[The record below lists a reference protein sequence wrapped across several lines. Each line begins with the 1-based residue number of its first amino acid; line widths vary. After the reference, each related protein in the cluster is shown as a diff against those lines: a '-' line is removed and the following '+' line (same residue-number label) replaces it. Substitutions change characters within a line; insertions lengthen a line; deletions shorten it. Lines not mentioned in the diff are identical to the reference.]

1 MQINN
6 VDAVIFDWAGTTID
20 YGCMA
25 PVAAIQEAFAAVGI
39 MPTPEEIREPM
50 GQLKRDHI
58 KAMLTMERIADAWQ
72 ERYGRPWNEDDV
84 DSIYRVMETKTLAI
98 LPTYTDLKPW
108 VIPFIKNLREKSIRI
123 GSTTGYTDEM
133 MAIVVEGAEKKGYTP
148 DFWITPNGVNNMG
161 RPHPFMI
168 YENMKVL
175 GVDDKNRVL
184 KVGDTVADIAEG
196 KNAGVRT
203 LGIIEGS
210 SIMGLTKDEYDSL
223 TEAQKRERR
232 LAVRAV
238 YQEAGADYI
247 ADHLGQVFVQTF

>member
-6 VDAVIFDWAGTTID
+6 IDAVIFDWAGTTID

-25 PVAAIQEAFAAVGI
+25 PVAAIQEAFQAAGI
-39 MPTPEEIREPM
+39 TPTPAEIREPM

-58 KAMLTMERIADAWQ
+58 KAMLTMERIAAAWQ

-84 DSIYRVMETKTLAI
+84 DTIYAVMEKKTLAI
-98 LPTYTDLKPW
+98 LPDYTVLKPW
-108 VIPFIKNLREKSIRI
+108 VLPFVENLREKNIVV

-133 MAIVVEGAEKKGYTP
+133 MAIVLEGSGEKGYKP
-148 DFWITPNGVNNMG
+148 DFWITPNGVNNLG

-168 YENMKVL
+168 YENMKAL
-175 GVDDKNRVL
+175 GVEDKNRVL

-203 LGIIEGS
+203 LGIVEGS
-210 SIMGLTKDEYDSL
+210 SIMGLTKDEFDSL
-223 TEAQKRERR
+223 TEAQKKERR

-238 YQEAGADYI
+238 YQKAGADYI
-247 ADHLGQVFVQTF
+247 ADHLGQVFVQSF